1 MKSGNSLPR
10 RCKGRKES
18 SFYTEDG
25 KHPWQRHLQYYKDP
39 SLSLPLISSGKVC
52 PCSYLHK
59 YLQLQQMPGIVNR
72 SFLSDLRVSTAG
84 HMGRI
89 MLEASDL
96 NLMAELSRMLTVL
109 EPHLHMDKVGG

>member
-10 RCKGRKES
+10 KCKGRKES

-52 PCSYLHK
+52 PAVTLISISSCSRCQALSTGAFSVISEFP
-59 YLQLQQMPGIVNR
+59 QLG
-72 SFLSDLRVSTAG
+72 TW
-84 HMGRI
+84 
-89 MLEASDL
+89 
-96 NLMAELSRMLTVL
+96 AE
-109 EPHLHMDKVGG
+109 